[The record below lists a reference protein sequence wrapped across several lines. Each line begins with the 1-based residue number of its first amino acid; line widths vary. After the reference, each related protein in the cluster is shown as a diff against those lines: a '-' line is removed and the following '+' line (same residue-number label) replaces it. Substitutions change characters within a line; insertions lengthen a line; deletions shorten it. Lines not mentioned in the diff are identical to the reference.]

1 MPSRAATVGRAVI
14 GLVAVLFAK
23 RNAGEKQGRAAAPFI
38 QTNRRSFSI
47 RFARA

>member
-1 MPSRAATVGRAVI
+1 MPSRTAAVGRAVI
-14 GLVAVLFAK
+14 ELAAVLFAK

-38 QTNRRSFSI
+38 QINRRSFGA